1 VLVYKADSPIAVLRF
16 PVELRRKAFCPIAR
30 LEFPYSLLSKA
41 LGPIA
46 VLEPPVVLS
55 SKAEFP
61 IAVLPVPVVL
71 IDKAELP
78 IAVFVPPVAEELKFV
93 VEPIEMFEGTLF
105 LPVLKNKPLIVPFEP
120 DVEIEPVTPK
130 EPVIRVDPVIWTVCW
145 SGFTN
150 EAVEAKL
157 ELIAFCTNEAVEA
170 KLELKAYEELTEK
183 DEVVE
188 NDAVPNKEPVIIAVL
203 PDTFIA
209 SALKV
214 PNLTE
219 SSDETCSI
227 GKPDISFTENKEP
240 ERLSVTENSC
250 PWDPWISRIVDPDP
264 LMIRPFFILNS
275 FAIILL
281 TFHFSRLYINKYV
294 KYFFISQSGF

>member
-1 VLVYKADSPIAVLRF
+1 
-16 PVELRRKAFCPIAR
+16 
-30 LEFPYSLLSKA
+30 
-41 LGPIA
+41 
-46 VLEPPVVLS
+46 
-55 SKAEFP
+55 
-61 IAVLPVPVVL
+61 
-71 IDKAELP
+71 
-78 IAVFVPPVAEELKFV
+78 
-93 VEPIEMFEGTLF
+93 MFEGMF
-105 LPVLKNKPLIVPFEP
+105 PLPLLKNKPLIVPFEP

-170 KLELKAYEELTEK
+170 KLELKAYEELATNEAVEAKLELTARDALTANEAVEAKLELIAFCTNEAVWAFEALKAYEELATKDAVEAKLELKAYEELATNEAVEANEDVLENEAVEAKLELKAYEELTEK

-209 SALKV
+209 SALNV

-227 GKPDISFTENKEP
+227 GKPDISFTENKDP
-240 ERLSVTENSC
+240 ESKSVTENSC

-275 FAIILL
+275 FAIIYLPFIFPGCTL
-281 TFHFSRLYINKYV
+281 INMWN
-294 KYFFISQSGF
+294 ISL